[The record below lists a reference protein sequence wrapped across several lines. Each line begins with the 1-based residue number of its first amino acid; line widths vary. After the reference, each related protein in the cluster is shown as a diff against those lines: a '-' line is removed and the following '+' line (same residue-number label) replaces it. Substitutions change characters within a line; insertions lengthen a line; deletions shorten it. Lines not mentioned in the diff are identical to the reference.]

1 MCQNG
6 VKDMRFGS
14 VCPSWHRSVTHAISL
29 ADSLTLGLQQGCWTK
44 VKIVSKPPCQ
54 NNSLQIKW
62 SKATPT
68 KQEKM
73 TLVYLT
79 LVCWGPDMIIRGSV
93 IWWSPV
99 RALSRA
105 KHVLRQFVL
114 AVNRLCGAKR
124 CGVCVNFQNFV
135 SEVAHE
141 IAFPFWISC
150 LQSVSHAQTR
160 T

>member
-1 MCQNG
+1 MSKRRWRHEIRIRLPLVAQKCHTCHFVGGLSDVGFATGLLNKG
-6 VKDMRFGS
+6 ENCVK
-14 VCPSWHRSVTHAISL
+14 TSL
-29 ADSLTLGLQQGCWTK
+29 SKQLFANK
-44 VKIVSKPPCQ
+44 VVQSNTNQ
-54 NNSLQIKW
+54 
-62 SKATPT
+62 AR
-68 KQEKM
+68 KM

-99 RALSRA
+99 RALSIA

-135 SEVAHE
+135 LEVAHE

>member
-44 VKIVSKPPCQ
+44 VKIVSKPP
-54 NNSLQIKW
+54 
-62 SKATPT
+62 SKQLFANKVVQSNTN
-68 KQEKM
+68 QARKM